1 MGRPAVAVAGAIGHA
16 ACMALAAHSATSFVY
31 RAAPGHFSRRK
42 WLAYVTAGE
51 ALGFIVPGITW
62 LTGWKLGLPAL
73 PLAAVVVVAGAGEG
87 AVLGWS
93 QWRVLRGWQPAVTA
107 RWVRLT
113 AIAAAISWALGM
125 APSTAYD
132 LGAPTLAAIAVG
144 VAGAPF
150 LLVTIGTAQWLVLH
164 RFVPRAWRWIAVN
177 AVAWFVALP
186 PTFIGPALVPAD
198 APVALD
204 LAVWG
209 VAGLL
214 MAAILAAVTGAAMAR
229 LVREVG

>member
-1 MGRPAVAVAGAIGHA
+1 MT
-16 ACMALAAHSATSFVY
+16 LAAHPGTAFAY
-31 RAAPGHFSRRK
+31 RAAPGRFSRRR

-51 ALGFIVPGITW
+51 ALGFMVPGLTW
-62 LTGWKLGLPAL
+62 FAAWKLGLPAL
-73 PLAAVVVVAGAGEG
+73 PLALVVVVAGAGEG

-93 QWRVLRGWQPAVTA
+93 QWHVLRGWQPAISAT
-107 RWVRLT
+107 WVRLT
-113 AIAAAISWALGM
+113 ALAAAVSWALGM

-132 LGAPTLAAIAVG
+132 LGAPAWVAIAVG

-150 LLVTIGTAQWLVLH
+150 LLLTIGTAQWLIL
-164 RFVPRAWRWIAVN
+164 REFVPRAWRWIAVN
-177 AVAWFVALP
+177 AAAWFIALP
-186 PTFIGPALVPAD
+186 PTFIGPALVPSH

-209 VAGLL
+209 VSGVL

-229 LVREVG
+229 LAREAG